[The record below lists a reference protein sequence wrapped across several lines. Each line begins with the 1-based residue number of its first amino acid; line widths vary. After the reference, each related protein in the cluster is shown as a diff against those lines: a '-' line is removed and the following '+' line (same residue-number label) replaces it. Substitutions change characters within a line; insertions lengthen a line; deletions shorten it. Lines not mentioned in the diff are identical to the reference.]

1 MKYVLNLAEDNRIL
15 SASFLNEFSPEDAIK
30 VNELPE
36 GNIADYKYVNGE
48 FIHDPLP
55 VIEVEEQPSEL
66 DKLDAR
72 LTYVEM
78 MTGIME
84 V

>member
-1 MKYVLNLAEDNRIL
+1 MKYVLNLSDDGRIL
-15 SASFLNEFSPEDAIK
+15 SASFLNEFSPKDAPQTDA
-30 VNELPE
+30 LPE
-36 GNIADYKYVNGE
+36 GNIADYKYINNE
-48 FIHDPLP
+48 FIYDPLP

-72 LTYVEM
+72 LTYVEI
-78 MTGIME
+78 MTGLME

>member
-15 SASFLNEFSPEDAIK
+15 SASFYNEFSPEDAIK

-55 VIEVEEQPSEL
+55 VIEIEEQPSEL